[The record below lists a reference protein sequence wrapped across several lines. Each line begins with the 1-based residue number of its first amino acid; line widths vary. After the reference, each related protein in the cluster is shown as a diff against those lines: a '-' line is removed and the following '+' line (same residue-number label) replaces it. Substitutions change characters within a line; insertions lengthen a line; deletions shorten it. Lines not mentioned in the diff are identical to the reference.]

1 MYFLLCPFSFVSYVV
16 YQCNILSIW
25 CLCISILSCL
35 LLPVCLSFP
44 FSNVVIFLP
53 ILIFLSLLLSLYLS
67 LSLFC
72 HSIYLSLSIPIVVFL
87 PLYLSISIF
96 VFLPL
101 SFYPIRRSLS
111 SATSRL
117 IFGFSRLCIF
127 PEWGAREKK
136 YFESAAAKQSK
147 QIWSPI
153 YCVIC
158 WVF

>member
-1 MYFLLCPFSFVSYVV
+1 MCMQPSNLYLQVCFFLSNICYLFDLLSNIPRYVHVFFRVCTSYYAPF
-16 YQCNILSIW
+16 
-25 CLCISILSCL
+25 LSCL
-35 LLPVCLSFP
+35 MLST
-44 FSNVVIFLP
+44 NVTFFLFDVYAS
-53 ILIFLSLLLSLYLS
+53 LFFLVFCCQCAFLSPSLLLSLYLS

-127 PEWGAREKK
+127 PE
-136 YFESAAAKQSK
+136 
-147 QIWSPI
+147 
-153 YCVIC
+153 
-158 WVF
+158 